1 MEKFNVQPGTKVAP
15 DRFHITVM
23 EEGPYLVYGQPP
35 LKQQFMLPNR
45 EGEIWYYKA
54 GKEYATQD
62 EPTALCRCGQSS
74 NKPYCDGTHASM
86 GFRDG
91 LPGKPEPDGEEW

>member
-1 MEKFNVQPGTKVAP
+1 MPPRTHNAP
-15 DRFHITVM
+15 LH
-23 EEGPYLVYGQPP
+23 P
-35 LKQQFMLPNR
+35 
-45 EGEIWYYKA
+45 
-54 GKEYATQD
+54 
-62 EPTALCRCGQSS
+62 RCGQSS

>member
-54 GKEYATQD
+54 GKE
-62 EPTALCRCGQSS
+62 
-74 NKPYCDGTHASM
+74 
-86 GFRDG
+86 
-91 LPGKPEPDGEEW
+91 